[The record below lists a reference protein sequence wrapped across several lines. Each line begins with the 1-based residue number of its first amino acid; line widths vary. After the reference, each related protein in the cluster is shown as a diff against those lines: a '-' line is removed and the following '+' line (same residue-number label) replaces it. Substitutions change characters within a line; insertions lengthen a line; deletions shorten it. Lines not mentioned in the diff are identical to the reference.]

1 MYVILEKK
9 KKRERKQAKIYT
21 YYAFVGKYITY
32 TFARSLAHYHLQHQ
46 QQQQHHH
53 HHQIRLGLFNARGD
67 PSNPYTSLGPSDVG
81 TDAHNQLALDAAR
94 QAVTMLK
101 NDGSMPL
108 SPASLATIALI
119 GPNANATTNMQGNYE
134 VCVCVCF
141 KKEREWQFLFLFV
154 SLQYDNTIQNPTY
167 I

>member
-1 MYVILEKK
+1 MYVKLEGEKK
-9 KKRERKQAKIYT
+9 ERKQAKIFT
-21 YYAFVGKYITY
+21 YHAFVGKYITY
-32 TFARSLAHYHLQHQ
+32 TFPHTLAHYHYHHHQQHQ
-46 QQQQHHH
+46 QQHHQQQHQQH

-81 TDAHNQLALDAAR
+81 TDAHNQLALEAAR

-119 GPNANATTNMQGNYE
+119 GPNANATTTMQGNYE
-134 VCVCVCF
+134 VCVCVF
-141 KKEREWQFLFLFV
+141 
-154 SLQYDNTIQNPTY
+154 
-167 I
+167 